1 MRHIVHDENYNMAIL
16 IKEQAL
22 VKGEIEK
29 AYIQPTGLKCL
40 SMSLS
45 YGGKA
50 KPSAAT
56 IRDYLETLLPA
67 LDKLG
72 ITDLLVCD
80 GEYFKKLCKVQKADP
95 HYGYVKPVAIKGY
108 EHMNAVLCPNHAAVM
123 FNPAMQDKIDLGL
136 NAMVAHK
143 SGSYQ
148 DIGTSIIK
156 HEEYPDEL
164 SAIKQQLAT
173 LLLLPSLTCDIEAF
187 SLKHYLAGI
196 GSIGFAWDTSSG
208 TSFAV
213 DYVAT
218 EPHEIRVWD
227 KKDKKYKKRTAVGK
241 CETNEPVR
249 ALLKDFLTR
258 YKGKLIWHNASFD
271 ITVLIYQLWMDNL
284 LDQEGLLEGLE
295 IMTSNHEDT
304 MLITYLATN
313 SCAGNKLG
321 LKDQAHEF
329 AGNYAES
336 DINDIRLIPK
346 EDLLRYNLVDC
357 LCTWY
362 VMDKHYPTVV
372 LDDQYELYQTFKDF
386 QRDIIHIQL
395 TGLCLDM
402 NQVEKAEVELQ
413 TIFDHHLNALLNHPT
428 IQAFEQRMRKD
439 KWQKDFDD
447 RKAKAVNP
455 DKIKPKPLDAFDHE
469 RFNPNSGVQLQKL
482 LYEDMKL
489 PVVDLT
495 KTRAPATGGKTLK
508 KLTKVIQDEEAI
520 KILNHL
526 RDYAGV
532 AKILTSFIPTFK
544 EAPLAPDGKHY
555 LFGSFILGGTVSG
568 RLSSKNPNL
577 QQIPSGSDYAK
588 VIKKCFIAPDG
599 WIFVGADFAS
609 LEDRIDALLT
619 KDPNKIK
626 VYTMGY
632 DGHSYRAYYYFGEK
646 MQGIDPTYPESINS
660 IADLYP
666 DLRQD
671 SKAPTFAL
679 TYQGTWRT
687 MVINL
692 GWSEVKSRGVEDNYN
707 LMYEVS
713 LKWKHERLQQCC
725 VDGYATV
732 AFGLRVRTPLL
743 KKSILNSR
751 VTTSQAAA
759 ESRTVGNAMGQSYGL
774 LNSRAFNEFIAKVKD
789 SKYRYDFRP
798 AALIHD
804 AIYGYVRDDWNALAF
819 VNHTMTSAMEW
830 QELPEIMHDEVK
842 LGGDL
847 DVFYPNWA
855 SDFTLPR
862 TDDVEEIQACC
873 IAEMTKRKEA
883 V

>member
-1 MRHIVHDENYNMAIL
+1 MRHFIHDENYNVAIL
-16 IKEQAL
+16 IKEQGL
-22 VKGEIEK
+22 VKSAIEDT
-29 AYIQPTGLKCL
+29 YIKPTGLKCM
-40 SMSLS
+40 SMSLD

-56 IRDYLETLLPA
+56 IRNYFESLLPA

-72 ITDLLVCD
+72 MKDLLVCD

-95 HYGYVKPVAIKGY
+95 HYGYVLPVAIKGY

-136 NAMVAHK
+136 QAMVAHK
-143 SGSYQ
+143 SGNYQ

-156 HEEYPDEL
+156 HEEYPNDL
-164 SAIKQQLAT
+164 SAIKKQLDT
-173 LLLLPSLTCDIEAF
+173 LLLLPALACDIEAF

-196 GSIGFAWDTSSG
+196 GSIGFAWDTSCG

-213 DYVAT
+213 DHVAT

-227 KKDKKYKKRTAVGK
+227 KKDKKFKKRTAVGK
-241 CETNEPVR
+241 CVTNEPVR
-249 ALLKDFLTR
+249 ALLKDFFTR
-258 YKGKLIWHNASFD
+258 YKGKLIWHNASYD
-271 ITVLIYQLWMDNL
+271 ITVLIYQLWMDDL
-284 LDQEGLLEGLE
+284 LDQKGLLEGLE
-295 IMTSNHEDT
+295 IMTANHEDS
-304 MLITYLATN
+304 MLVTYLATN

-336 DINDIRLIPK
+336 DINDIRLIPQP
-346 EDLLRYNLVDC
+346 DLLRYNLVDC

-362 VMDKHYPTVV
+362 VLDKRMPTMV
-372 LDDQYELYQTFKDF
+372 LDDQYELYQKFKDF

-402 NQVEKAEVELQ
+402 NQVEKAEKELQ
-413 TIFDHHLNALLNHPT
+413 TIYDHHRNSLLNHPV
-428 IQAFEQRMRKD
+428 IQQFELRMRKE
-439 KWQKDFDD
+439 KWEKDFND

-455 DKIKPKPLDAFDHE
+455 DKIKPKPLDAFDEE

-508 KLTKVIQDEEAI
+508 KLTEMIQNEEAI

-526 RDYAGV
+526 RDYSGV

-632 DGHSYRAYYYFGEK
+632 DGHSYRAYYYFGEE
-646 MQGIDPTYPESINS
+646 MQGIDPDCPESINS
-660 IADLYP
+660 IAVTYKG
-666 DLRQD
+666 LRQD

-679 TYQGTWRT
+679 TYDGTWRT
-687 MVINL
+687 MVTNL
-692 GWSEVKSRGVEDNYN
+692 GWSEDKSKKVENNYN
-707 LMYEVS
+707 LMYQVS
-713 LKWKHERLQQCC
+713 RKWKTERLNQCC
-725 VDGYATV
+725 KDGYATV

-743 KKSILNSR
+743 KKSLLNTK

-774 LNSRAFNEFIAKVKD
+774 LNSRAFNEFITKIKD
-789 SKYRYDFRP
+789 SKHRMDFRP

-804 AIYGYVRDDWNALAF
+804 AIYGYVRDDWDALAF

-862 TDDVEEIQACC
+862 TDNVEEIQQCC
-873 IAEMTKRKEA
+873 IAEMTKRKA
-883 V
+883 T